1 MLNTPLN
8 IHRHTSFISLHN
20 PTNEV
25 RLLLKDYSLV
35 QKNIF
40 TLIQHITNA
49 EQKDKVKR
57 ILDKYAKL
65 FDTTKPTI
73 VINVKPHAIKTL
85 DYPPPS
91 SKPYYSTP
99 AKQDSMYKITQEC
112 NKKRISLTLPL
123 YAALMLVELLRYQ
136 YWHKELFQFELIRP
150 SYSPDA
156 AQLFIDKSTR
166 VNNWAGEL
174 TTNNST
180 LSSSRRQNMI
190 NYAIYNVFLTTYW
203 IRPIL
208 RKWIFQQL
216 KNTRINDLFISFK
229 STLPPSFLQKTKKF
243 KKMLIQKFVNALL
256 GDDEL
261 EPISDDE
268 IYVNQLVGPVKQ
280 APPAIEEISDDEQQL
295 TDQLLAND
303 IELII
308 HNDGQV
314 K

>member
-1 MLNTPLN
+1 
-8 IHRHTSFISLHN
+8 
-20 PTNEV
+20 
-25 RLLLKDYSLV
+25 
-35 QKNIF
+35 
-40 TLIQHITNA
+40 
-49 EQKDKVKR
+49 
-57 ILDKYAKL
+57 
-65 FDTTKPTI
+65 
-73 VINVKPHAIKTL
+73 
-85 DYPPPS
+85 
-91 SKPYYSTP
+91 
-99 AKQDSMYKITQEC
+99 
-112 NKKRISLTLPL
+112 
-123 YAALMLVELLRYQ
+123 
-136 YWHKELFQFELIRP
+136 
-150 SYSPDA
+150 
-156 AQLFIDKSTR
+156 
-166 VNNWAGEL
+166 
-174 TTNNST
+174 
-180 LSSSRRQNMI
+180 MI

-229 STLPPSFLQKTKKF
+229 STLPPSFLQKTKKL

>member
-40 TLIQHITNA
+40 NLIQHITNA

-156 AQLFIDKSTR
+156 AQLFIGKSTR

-229 STLPPSFLQKTKKF
+229 STLPPSFLQKTKKL